1 MSIIKTI
8 RKGLR
13 KIALKLEITGT
24 LRAMTDRDDMTTCM
38 LTEDIGMTIKSLMT
52 GVEEFNANGIDS
64 LTPKALMFITRIEKN
79 EYASYKLKEIYND
92 TRRKM
97 VAMIAEKQSPER
109 AELVVTRIEK
119 AWELLMSKKDRYIYI
134 SSLYKTIQLSTFKE
148 ANQVIPIP
156 TFDSYVVGNCLNYI
170 AFYLLAIQN
179 KDDKN
184 KKADYAKKGEDEL
197 RKIKY
202 TASQFLSSNKLHA
215 FIDGFFKAHFN
226 VLAPFTHGANN
237 QNGIFVPVSSGF
249 AIGDKVAG
257 LRHPVMTGVVIFT
270 VLGFTEDSTIKID
283 EVHFRRFQADSDGDF
298 FLVSDMLYYLL
309 SGKK

>member
-1 MSIIKTI
+1 
-8 RKGLR
+8 
-13 KIALKLEITGT
+13 
-24 LRAMTDRDDMTTCM
+24 
-38 LTEDIGMTIKSLMT
+38 
-52 GVEEFNANGIDS
+52 
-64 LTPKALMFITRIEKN
+64 MFIARIEKGK
-79 EYASYKLKEIYND
+79 YASYKLKEIYSN
-92 TRRKM
+92 TRSEI
-97 VAMIAEKQSPER
+97 VAMITEKQGAEK

-119 AWELLMSKKDRYIYI
+119 SWEILMSKKDRFIYI
-134 SSLYKTIQLSTFKE
+134 SNLYKTIQLPTFKV
-148 ANQVIPIP
+148 ANEVIPIP
-156 TFDSYVVGNCLNYI
+156 TFDSYIVGNCLNYI

-179 KDDKN
+179 KEDKR
-184 KKADYAKKGEDEL
+184 KKEDYAKKGEDEL

-226 VLAPFTHGANN
+226 VLAPFTHGAHNI
-237 QNGIFVPVSSGF
+237 NGIFVPASSGF

-270 VLGFTEDSTIKID
+270 VLGYTEDSTIKID

-309 SGKK
+309 SGKR